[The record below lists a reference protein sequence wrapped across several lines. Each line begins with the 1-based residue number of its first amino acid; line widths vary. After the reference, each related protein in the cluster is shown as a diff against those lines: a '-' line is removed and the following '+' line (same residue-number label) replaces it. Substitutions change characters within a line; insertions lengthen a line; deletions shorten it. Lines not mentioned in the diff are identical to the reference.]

1 MCLFLILH
9 WFFSGPQSLDELD
22 DDDPGEKER
31 REEEALVQANTYQN
45 EAMTADTNSGHLL
58 VRCPNY
64 PLMLI
69 DVRKRF
75 DRKLVGVQTSLFIIV
90 GFI

>member
-1 MCLFLILH
+1 MFIPDSTLILL
-9 WFFSGPQSLDELD
+9 QSLDELD

-58 VRCPNY
+58 VR
-64 PLMLI
+64 
-69 DVRKRF
+69 
-75 DRKLVGVQTSLFIIV
+75 
-90 GFI
+90 